1 MRGISITDILM
12 YIIATVVIVGLAFYF
27 ALFLDITLSMSLS
40 SEDYLLFLNSLYLNR
55 INYCIYLATNDSTYL
70 FYFVK
75 DMNISSSS
83 EISNYLRDC
92 FSRVI
97 SNVSMLE
104 GNYSTSSDED
114 LRRLSEYVCLFED
127 PNFIDYVKNTY
138 KNSIILIYQPKQIS
152 TVPVFAYI
160 NVSNYSKIGW
170 IMEPA
175 IFLLE
180 QEGYSGDIIFK
191 ILGRVS
197 NVIVPGTSSIWK
209 NIEDYIRNKIIEG
222 IKNSTETSIN
232 CKVGSGYSI
241 LPMFSLQ
248 TMVVD
253 TQRNLYVLSVHQFSM
268 VKNLGEETV
277 IILDRNTGKI
287 KNTTISEFVTACTS
301 TIIYSS

>member
-12 YIIATVVIVGLAFYF
+12 YIIATVVIVGLAFYLAF
-27 ALFLDITLSMSLS
+27 FLDVTVSVSLS

-75 DMNISSSS
+75 DMNVSSSK
-83 EISNYLRDC
+83 EISNYLKDC

-97 SNVSMLE
+97 SNVSILE
-104 GNYSTSSDED
+104 GNYSTNSDED
-114 LRRLSEYVCLFED
+114 LRKLSEYVCLSED
-127 PNFIDYVKNTY
+127 PNFISYIKSTY

-191 ILGRVS
+191 ILGGIS
-197 NVIVPGTSSIWK
+197 NVIIPGTSSIWK
-209 NIEDYIRNKIIEG
+209 DIEDYIRNKIIES
-222 IKNSTETSIN
+222 IENSAGNSIN
-232 CKVGSGYSI
+232 CKNGNGYSI

-253 TQRNLYVLSVHQFSM
+253 TQRNLYVLSIHQFSM

-277 IILDRNTGKI
+277 LIIDNTGNI
-287 KNTTISEFVTACTS
+287 KNTTISELVTACTS
-301 TIIYSS
+301 INIQAP

>member
-12 YIIATVVIVGLAFYF
+12 YIIATVVIVGFAFYL
-27 ALFLDITLSMSLS
+27 ALFLNVTASVSLS
-40 SEDYLLFLNSLYLNR
+40 SEDYLLFLNSLYLSR
-55 INYCIYLATNDSTYL
+55 INYCMYLATNDSNYL

-75 DMNISSSS
+75 DMNVSSSK
-83 EISNYLRDC
+83 EISNYLKDC

-97 SNVSMLE
+97 SNVSILV
-104 GNYSTSSDED
+104 GNYSTKSDED
-114 LRRLSEYVCLFED
+114 LKRLSEYVCMYED
-127 PNFIDYVKNTY
+127 PNFIADIKSAY
-138 KNSIILIYQPKQIS
+138 KDSVILIYQPKQIS

-160 NVSNYSKIGW
+160 NISNYSKIGW

-191 ILGRVS
+191 ILGGIS
-197 NVIVPGTSSIWK
+197 NIIVPGTSSIWK

-222 IKNSTETSIN
+222 IRKNAENSIN
-232 CKVGSGYSI
+232 CKVGNGYSI
-241 LPMFSLQ
+241 LPMFSIQ

-268 VKNLGEETV
+268 VKNLGEETALIV
-277 IILDRNTGKI
+277 DNNGNI
-287 KNTTISEFVTACTS
+287 KNVTISELARACTYVN
-301 TIIYSS
+301 IPAP